1 MAKRLATQYVKAC
14 FTVTEAELRALMQL
28 FTDHQIS
35 LQMKVFDNGNQEV
48 AFLEHENGEEGTLT
62 FERRGSNYWV
72 TGSFR
77 LIRPALVN
85 AMRKAVAQF
94 KGDALVHRI
103 YNGYVMVYQY
113 THGAVSKIEEVRG
126 QERKLIFEYKH
137 TVGKLEQLYRK
148 QDVEEEIML
157 VRLDINMLLDQRNVA
172 VDDAERDRIDSEL
185 RIQTNRLFILE
196 A

>member
-14 FTVTEAELRALMQL
+14 FTVTEAELRTFMQL
-28 FTDHQIS
+28 FADHQVS
-35 LQMKVFDNGNQEV
+35 LQMKVFDNGNQEL
-48 AFLEHENGEEGTLT
+48 AFLENQDGEEGTLT
-62 FERRGSNYWV
+62 FERHGGSYLV

-85 AMRKAVAQF
+85 AMRKAVADF

-103 YNGYVMVYQY
+103 YNGYVMVYHY
-113 THGAVSKIEEVRG
+113 TQGAVAKIEEVRG
-126 QERKLIFEYKH
+126 HERKLIFEYKN

-157 VRLDINMLLDQRNVA
+157 IRMDINVLLDRRNQA
-172 VDDAERDRIDSEL
+172 ADEAERSRIDSEL
-185 RIQTNRLFILE
+185 RKMTRRLFILE